1 MNGLIELRE
10 ESPGKLILR
19 GYASVSERWYPVGN
33 MFEEK
38 VNRKTWA
45 RGLKEG
51 PDTVLVQDHGG
62 LAYARTKT
70 PSGTPSLLLSET
82 DHGLCVEAFLDA
94 TAPRVQ
100 DLRSTSENAGLQMS
114 VAFLC
119 SEDRWNKDRSRRE
132 LIQASVNKGDVTVC
146 NYGANDAAAA
156 TISERGKAGEA
167 ERRTYAESLKGSRE
181 RRMSPNFDGYDL
193 RDEQLLTVARGHA
206 TIAVPPPP
214 IRSYVEQAK
223 AARTKLRRGRADAK
237 PAATSAA
244 SSRTGTGRYSV
255 ERAKAAKAK
264 ARRGHPG
271 SAASVD
277 GEEDRPRYTQAQIDS
292 LGHQGRAFKKR
303 DGTFGWPCA
312 DRRDV
317 LNAVR
322 DWTLG
327 RAKPSEAT
335 AIKQFIKIR
344 ARLLGIE
351 RLLPESWQS
360 KAIPKPHPKELERDP
375 ADSAPS
381 TAGQEQ

>member
-146 NYGANDAAAA
+146 NFGANDAAAA

-181 RRMSPNFDGYDL
+181 RRMCPNFDGYDL

-206 TIAVPPPP
+206 TIAVPAP
-214 IRSYVEQAK
+214 IRSYVEEAK
-223 AARTKLRRGRADAK
+223 AARAKLRHRRADAK
-237 PAATSAA
+237 PTATRAAR
-244 SSRTGTGRYSV
+244 SRTGAGRYSV
-255 ERAKAAKAK
+255 ERARAARA
-264 ARRGHPG
+264 ARAGRR
-271 SAASVD
+271 A
-277 GEEDRPRYTQAQIDS
+277 RTQADLDR
-292 LGHQGRAFKKR
+292 LGKAGMAWKRR
-303 DGTFGWPCA
+303 DGTGYSFPCENEADVKSAVLAVNRARAAERPGIRKFIMRRAKALGCA
-312 DRRDV
+312 D
-317 LNAVR
+317 LIPPT
-322 DWTLG
+322 W
-327 RAKPSEAT
+327 EASG
-335 AIKQFIKIR
+335 A
-344 ARLLGIE
+344 
-351 RLLPESWQS
+351 
-360 KAIPKPHPKELERDP
+360 LEGEPGPRP
-375 ADSAPS
+375 GAYS
-381 TAGQEQ
+381 